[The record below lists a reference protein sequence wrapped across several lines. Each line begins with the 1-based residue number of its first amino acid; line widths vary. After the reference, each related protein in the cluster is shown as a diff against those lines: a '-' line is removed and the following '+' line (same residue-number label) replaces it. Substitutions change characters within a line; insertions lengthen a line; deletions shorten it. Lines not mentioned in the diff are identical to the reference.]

1 MSLSSQLQSLVNRVG
16 VATNRPHLEAEI
28 IQAILDA
35 TAWYHSL
42 GEFPLDSYDGL
53 FVLSSG
59 ATHEHTLDLGPL
71 IPRLRSI
78 REVAVYS
85 QACARTLYVMKQ
97 VKSLRPL
104 NCDEARITGTKV
116 HVHSCRPQGCYK
128 ILYYKHPDL
137 APATFDSWIVRDYEG
152 FVLDEALRRM
162 YELLK
167 DNSAAASYA
176 ARVGRPGVP
185 GTHATVLIQN
195 CS

>member
-1 MSLSSQLQSLVNRVG
+1 MVYSTLTLKVWQTSWCNLGEPYYELILPVQSLVNKVG

-42 GEFPLDSYDGL
+42 GEFPLDSYEGVICL
-53 FVLSSG
+53 VLWG
-59 ATHEHTLDLGPL
+59 CLEHTLDLGPL

-116 HVHSCRPQGCYK
+116 HVHGYEDRRVAIRYCITCILIWRRLRSTRGLCGIMKGSYWMRPC
-128 ILYYKHPDL
+128 
-137 APATFDSWIVRDYEG
+137 AE
-152 FVLDEALRRM
+152 
-162 YELLK
+162 
-167 DNSAAASYA
+167 
-176 ARVGRPGVP
+176 
-185 GTHATVLIQN
+185 
-195 CS
+195 C